1 LDAVRLANLA
11 AGIVVGKVGTVSV
24 HLDELLASLDSD
36 VGARLG
42 SKVLALAE
50 VQALCARWRA
60 QGERVVFTNGCFDL
74 VHAGH
79 VGLLAYARQAGD
91 RLVVGVNADSSVRA
105 LKGPSRPLNPEG
117 DRATVLAALA
127 AVDAVVIFAE
137 QTPLALINALRPD
150 VLVKGADYREDQVVG
165 AAEVRSWGGRVVL
178 APLLD
183 SRSTTKIIERMT
195 R

>member
-1 LDAVRLANLA
+1 M
-11 AGIVVGKVGTVSV
+11 
-24 HLDELLASLDSD
+24 
-36 VGARLG
+36 
-42 SKVLALAE
+42 
-50 VQALCARWRA
+50 
-60 QGERVVFTNGCFDL
+60 
-74 VHAGH
+74 
-79 VGLLAYARQAGD
+79 
-91 RLVVGVNADSSVRA
+91 
-105 LKGPSRPLNPEG
+105 
-117 DRATVLAALA
+117 
-127 AVDAVVIFAE
+127 VIFAE